1 MIIDKE
7 LLINAMKEIFQQV
20 PYGIAHT
27 LRVLGY
33 AEEIMEGENVNEY
46 QREISSIVAILHDIG
61 AIEAQRKYG
70 SMEGMY
76 QEKEGPPIAR
86 RILEELGCD
95 PCSIDRCCFI
105 IGNHHTPARIDGID
119 FQIQWEADLIDNLKY
134 TDIQMDKETL
144 SRYIDDNF
152 KTSTAKKIA
161 YRELMDKAAEDIC

>member
-1 MIIDKE
+1 MIMDKE
-7 LLINAMKEIFQQV
+7 ILINEMKEIFHQV
-20 PYGIAHT
+20 PYGIEHT

-33 AEEIMEGENVNEY
+33 AEEIMDGENVNEY
-46 QREISSIVAILHDIG
+46 QREISSIVAIFHDIG

-70 SMEGMY
+70 SMEGTY

-95 PCSIDRCCFI
+95 SRIIDRCCFI

-134 TDIQMDKETL
+134 TDIQMDRETL
-144 SRYIDDNF
+144 GRYIDDNF
-152 KTSTAKKIA
+152 KTGTAKKIA
-161 YRELMDKAAEDIC
+161 YRELMDKASEDIH